1 MTPFSDWF
9 KNEFFKWRDGHFT
22 RHNDPLI
29 LLGIFFIFEQKF
41 VAYIFEDT
49 REGRCGEWA
58 NCFGA
63 ILRSFDFQVR
73 ETHNVFED
81 HVWVE
86 VRR

>member
-1 MTPFSDWF
+1 MTNFSDWF

-29 LLGIFFIFEQKF
+29 LL
-41 VAYIFEDT
+41 DT

>member
-1 MTPFSDWF
+1 M
-9 KNEFFKWRDGHFT
+9 KIR
-22 RHNDPLI
+22 
-29 LLGIFFIFEQKF
+29 IF
-41 VAYIFEDT
+41 YFEDT